1 MSWGEIGYWI
11 AAANAYSERVRERAE
26 AESSKRG

>member
-11 AAANAYSERVRERAE
+11 AAANDYIERLREKADSGRD
-26 AESSKRG
+26 